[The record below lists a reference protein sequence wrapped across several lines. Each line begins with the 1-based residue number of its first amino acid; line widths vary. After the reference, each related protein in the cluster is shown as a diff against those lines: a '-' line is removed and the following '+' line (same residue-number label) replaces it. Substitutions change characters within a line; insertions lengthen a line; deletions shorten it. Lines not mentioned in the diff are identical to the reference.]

1 MQEDKTT
8 YRKRRSIFTFD
19 GKFVDSFTFCF
30 LSIQRKMSRFT
41 FCFLSLFTILT
52 RLDLALQANDLA
64 DSKSKV
70 IDEISA
76 AIWQIFWIFI
86 SLSVLLF
93 WQDKTWF
100 GLASQWCNRL
110 EILDNFDTC
119 ESRFRFKHF
128 FVSVVIL
135 AAHCTAQWARQF
147 CKKMLCTVVVLR
159 AKNSFKKLGFLLY
172 QWYKRQLFRQK
183 LLIVNIYFF

>member
-8 YRKRRSIFTFD
+8 YRKRPSIFTFD

-76 AIWQIFWIFI
+76 AI
-86 SLSVLLF
+86 
-93 WQDKTWF
+93 
-100 GLASQWCNRL
+100 
-110 EILDNFDTC
+110 
-119 ESRFRFKHF
+119 
-128 FVSVVIL
+128 
-135 AAHCTAQWARQF
+135 
-147 CKKMLCTVVVLR
+147 
-159 AKNSFKKLGFLLY
+159 
-172 QWYKRQLFRQK
+172 
-183 LLIVNIYFF
+183 